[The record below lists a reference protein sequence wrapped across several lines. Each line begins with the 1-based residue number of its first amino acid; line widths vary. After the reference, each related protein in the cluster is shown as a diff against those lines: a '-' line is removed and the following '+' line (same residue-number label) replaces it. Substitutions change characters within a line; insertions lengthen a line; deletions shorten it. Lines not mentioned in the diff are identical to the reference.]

1 MSINNIYYFHPSG
14 LKPHPLEEMDWF
26 MNAPSPIPFK
36 KVFNM
41 VKNGVLEGKNEPVR
55 EIAVLIEKEIEKVPF
70 LKETIAATDEING
83 YEYVRNLSLDILI
96 FYEWGK
102 YKQIYR
108 FDNTLFEVLTEE
120 TMSGD
125 IPVRILLDRLPF
137 NAFFIDNPIKDQK
150 GNEFRGVYVVKVESR
165 NGPQLLLYFV
175 MSTEERDFCFC
186 YVPLALGEKPLD
198 TLIQDVNSLNDIDK
212 HTYEEY
218 TQGMESQRYLAKKAL
233 NLLVYLCSEEQD
245 TEKVVIRVPKGKKKE
260 TKVRKTYVGKKLGRT
275 IYETKKRYVY
285 DEKGAI
291 GLGKGTPKAPHLRK
305 AHYHS
310 FWTGKKDKPEERK
323 LVVKFVAPTYINGE
337 ERENIETTTRKI
349 K

>member
-1 MSINNIYYFHPSG
+1 MSDFFNPKGI
-14 LKPHPLEEMDWF
+14 KPYPLEEIDWF
-26 MNAPSPIPFK
+26 FSSFTPFPLDK
-36 KVFNM
+36 IYKRL
-41 VKNGVLEGKNEPVR
+41 KNGEAEKARAP
-55 EIAVLIEKEIEKVPF
+55 IAHVI
-70 LKETIAATDEING
+70 
-83 YEYVRNLSLDILI
+83 DILEEESSKDYMQSGVFREMPAEYI
-96 FYEWGK
+96 RDISMNLFVFSCWEK

-108 FDNTLFEVLTEE
+108 FDKTLYNTLTQDTLDGNV
-120 TMSGD
+120 
-125 IPVRILLDRLPF
+125 PARIILERLPF
-137 NAFFIDNPIKDQK
+137 ESFFIENPIQDDT
-150 GNEFRGVYVVKVESR
+150 GFEYRGVYVIMM
-165 NGPQLLLYFV
+165 NGDTGKELLLYYV
-175 MSTEERDFCFC
+175 AQTPERDYRFC
-186 YVPLALGEKPLD
+186 YVPLGVGEM
-198 TLIQDVNSLNDIDK
+198 TLEELMNTRNRHYNIPPKAIAASNSY
-212 HTYEEY
+212 YEQNVLL
-218 TQGMESQRYLAKKAL
+218 TKKIL
-233 NLLVYLCSEEQD
+233 NLIVYLCSEEQD

-323 LVVKFVAPTYINGE
+323 LVVKFVAPTYVNGE